1 MATKAR
7 TLANFSSTGR
17 GTTASTP
24 SGTWVTIF
32 TPPDAAGAWLV
43 SASGTTATNQAA
55 SNYVTTALVQNM
67 PGTGAAQIAT
77 LLGSAFTEAQLDGKD
92 VQIRQTSGV
101 NQTMTFNVVRIF

>member
-1 MATKAR
+1 MATRAR

-17 GTTASTP
+17 STTGPTP

-32 TPPDAAGAWLV
+32 TLPDSAGAWLV
-43 SASGTTATNQAA
+43 SASGTTATNQTA
-55 SNYVTTALVQNM
+55 SNYVTTALAQNM